1 MDVIS
6 SVVRSAGVWVLLAI
20 ALPISI
26 SFNIIRDEMLEISR
40 YQDTAL
46 LPIPILFDVIL
57 LSAPLYVNW
66 LISKRG
72 IDKEHL
78 SVDADAWAMVGL
90 IAFACLDTSGGLL
103 FISMLGL
110 VTVRCV
116 QHRHVWPL
124 MISPLLSLF
133 FVTHG

>member
-1 MDVIS
+1 MMMSFSLVTMSDPWGGFDEYGSESLIKYPWILLLLLPVYGLVHEIKNMDVIS

-66 LISKRG
+66 LISKEELTRS
-72 IDKEHL
+72 I
-78 SVDADAWAMVGL
+78 
-90 IAFACLDTSGGLL
+90 CL
-103 FISMLGL
+103 
-110 VTVRCV
+110 
-116 QHRHVWPL
+116 
-124 MISPLLSLF
+124 
-133 FVTHG
+133 